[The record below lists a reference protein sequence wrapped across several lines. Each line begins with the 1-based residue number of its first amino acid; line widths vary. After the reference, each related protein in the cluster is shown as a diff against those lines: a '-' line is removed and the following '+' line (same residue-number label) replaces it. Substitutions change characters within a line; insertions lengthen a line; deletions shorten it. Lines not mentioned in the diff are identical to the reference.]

1 MQEISVSCAWSRWFL
16 TFLPFLAHSS
26 ASLTPSTAFFHSF
39 LLLLL
44 ASPLN
49 IFGAPPSQNTRLVRC
64 RFSSSSLSYT
74 FCSIYLLA
82 DSFCP
87 CHAPILPSPTVCF
100 GSTPLCVRIIP
111 VPLCVASCCCCCSTT
126 WDIFHDF
133 HSIHACVCVRVCVCE
148 SECVWACLHFI
159 WLLSFGA

>member
-1 MQEISVSCAWSRWFL
+1 MQEISVSCARSRWFL

-26 ASLTPSTAFFHSF
+26 ASLTPSTAFFHCF

-49 IFGAPPSQNTRLVRC
+49 IFGAPPSHNTRLVRC
-64 RFSSSSLSYT
+64 RLSSSSLSYT
-74 FCSIYLLA
+74 LCSIYLLA

-100 GSTPLCVRIIP
+100 GSTPLCVCALFLCHCALP
-111 VPLCVASCCCCCSTT
+111 VVVVAVRLLG
-126 WDIFHDF
+126 IFF
-133 HSIHACVCVRVCVCE
+133 MIFILFMRVCVSECVCACE
-148 SECVWACLHFI
+148 SECV
-159 WLLSFGA
+159 